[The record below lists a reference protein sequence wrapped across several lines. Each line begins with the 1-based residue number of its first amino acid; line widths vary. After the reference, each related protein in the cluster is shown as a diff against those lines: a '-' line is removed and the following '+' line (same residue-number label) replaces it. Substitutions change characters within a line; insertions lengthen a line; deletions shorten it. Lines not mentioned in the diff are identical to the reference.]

1 VRDGPRG
8 DRYNRWRDR
17 APSLARQSHP
27 DLQRR
32 ARNDSRELVQSSK
45 WRNLARA
52 ARHGG
57 RWLAL
62 WLAARPAW
70 ASPDDLQSAPPG
82 SAAAAAPGSAAPG
95 SAAPGSAAP
104 APPAAA
110 TAPVASPADPREAL
124 EAAHLAF
131 QRGNAL
137 RESGDLPG
145 ALREFERAYELSPA
159 FQVLYF
165 VGALNVDLQQWARA
179 RQAFELYLQLG
190 AGQLGPERIA
200 EVQLHLEELGKHTAT
215 LTLTLNVPGAEVQV
229 DGSKLTSTTISGL
242 ILDTGEHVVRVSK
255 PGFQPLEQV
264 VRANVGENLHLV
276 LPLSP
281 LAPSDAEAVIA
292 GAPPAPA
299 APSPAP
305 FSAPPALRDQSGTPW
320 MPWAITGAL
329 GVGWATIAA
338 LAIQARQDR
347 DQIERPGTSDARIDS
362 ARQLHMT
369 LAVVSDVL
377 LAATL
382 TSAGISAYLTWWSEP
397 ARGSAGVPPR
407 SGAQALPAG
416 FSAGFSGRF

>member
-1 VRDGPRG
+1 M
-8 DRYNRWRDR
+8 
-17 APSLARQSHP
+17 
-27 DLQRR
+27 
-32 ARNDSRELVQSSK
+32 QSSK

-52 ARHGG
+52 ASCGG

-70 ASPDDLQSAPPG
+70 AQP
-82 SAAAAAPGSAAPG
+82 AAPGALPGAASAPDA
-95 SAAPGSAAP
+95 AAP
-104 APPAAA
+104 APSPSA
-110 TAPVASPADPREAL
+110 ASPAPAAPPSSAGPGEAL
-124 EAAHLAF
+124 EQAHLAF

-159 FQVLYF
+159 FQVLYY
-165 VGALNVDLQQWARA
+165 VGALNVELQQWARA

-200 EVQLHLEELGKHTAT
+200 EVQLHLEELSKHTAT
-215 LTLTLNVPGAEVQV
+215 LTLTLNVAGADVQV
-229 DGSKLTSTTISGL
+229 DGAKLSATTISGL
-242 ILDTGEHVVRVSK
+242 ILDSGEHVVRVSK

-276 LPLSP
+276 LPLAP
-281 LAPSDAEAVIA
+281 LAPSDAPALTA
-292 GAPPAPA
+292 RAPSAAPGA
-299 APSPAP
+299 APSSAVLAP
-305 FSAPPALRDQSGTPW
+305 HDQNGTPW
-320 MPWAITGAL
+320 LPWAITGAL
-329 GVGWATIAA
+329 GVGWATTAA
-338 LAIQARQDR
+338 LAIQARHDR
-347 DQIERPGTSDARIDS
+347 DRIERPGTSDARIDS

-382 TSAGISAYLTWWSEP
+382 ASAGVSAYLTWWSEP
-397 ARGSAGVPPR
+397 AQGATGNASSAGSPAPHG
-407 SGAQALPAG
+407 SLPTG